1 MRGRIVLVVALV
13 AGWALAVGSCGGDH
27 GNTGPDPDG
36 GNGDSTV
43 VDTDGDVVDSAVID
57 AGPTT
62 CVGGTDLDGD
72 SYGPGCPAG
81 ADCDDANPQI
91 HPGAQEICNGV
102 DDNCNAEVDEGVLTA
117 CGNCSTSCSTDSI
130 GSGPFPMPEDDE
142 NVDADGVGLDPNG
155 DLVLDQSSTD
165 GNYIWIANE
174 NDWGRGSVSKVD
186 SASMMETARYW
197 TVTCSSNPATPE
209 CDDVD
214 DPDPGFGVAF
224 SIPFGSTAIN
234 PSQNNRPSRT
244 AMDYNGDVWVA
255 NRAFGLRA
263 SVTKIAN
270 DETDCIDRN
279 SNGLI
284 DTSRDVDGDGYI
296 TTDCDTNGVPDD
308 INTVC
313 TNGLSEPEFLGL
325 DDECVLFTTNVGD
338 INDVARA
345 ITLDG
350 GDPYSGGAGNAW
362 VPLHT
367 RTDGNILL
375 KLDGAT
381 GEINAGW
388 QMPPEMN
395 AYGAAVDG
403 HGILWMTDYPWDSV
417 YLLYFDTNTE
427 TMGSL
432 IPNAYWNDP
441 LCQNVNTT
449 IADYA
454 RAYQYGMGM
463 DSEHNIWLGGWNCG
477 AVFRYRP
484 DRTTFATLAQGSWT
498 RVRFGMGYMRG
509 IAADKREVGGVQHH
523 NFIWSAI
530 NSYNGVGYVARVPQ
544 WILDGDYHCNDLV
557 ECDTFEMTGNGVI
570 GCGVAFDGNIWG
582 ISHTDSHATRLLV
595 DANGDVLNDP
605 PWRNTADIYDL
616 TDDAVQV
623 GTNPYTYSDF
633 TGFGLKTFTRPR
645 GTYRYI
651 MEGCAAPS
659 EANWRFI
666 EWNSTEPTGTTI
678 LVRARTSED
687 GVTWGDWY
695 GPWNQSPATLFEA
708 PGPLILNPA
717 LYLQVEFELST
728 DDSAETPI
736 LHDFGIIWQCDA
748 PVG

>member
-1 MRGRIVLVVALV
+1 MRGRIGLVVALI
-13 AGWALAVGSCGGDH
+13 ASWALAAGSCGK
-27 GNTGPDPDG
+27 NPTGGPGTDG
-36 GNGDSTV
+36 GDGDSTV
-43 VDTDGDVVDSAVID
+43 VDTDGVVTDGSTGDS
-57 AGPTT
+57 GPIT

-72 SYGPGCPAG
+72 GYGPGCPAG
-81 ADCDDANPQI
+81 ADCDDTNPQI
-91 HPGAQEICNGV
+91 HPGATEICNGV
-102 DDNCNAEVDEGVLTA
+102 DDNCNAETDEGVLTA
-117 CGNCSTSCSTDSI
+117 CGNCSTTCSTDSI
-130 GSGPFPMPEDDE
+130 GSGPFPMPEDSVD
-142 NVDADGVGLDPNG
+142 VDADGVGLDANG
-155 DLVLDQSSTD
+155 DLVLDQSSAD

-197 TVTCSSNPATPE
+197 TVTCDSNPATPE

-214 DPDPGFGVAF
+214 DVDPGFGATYN
-224 SIPFGSTAIN
+224 IPFGSTPIN

-255 NRAFGLRA
+255 NRAFGLQA

-279 SNGLI
+279 GNGLI
-284 DTSRDVDGDGYI
+284 DTSRDLDGNGYI
-296 TTDCDTNGVPDD
+296 TTDCNSDGVADD

-313 TNGLSEPEFLGL
+313 TNGLTEPEFLGL
-325 DDECVLFTTNVGD
+325 DDECVLFTTNVGVV
-338 INDVARA
+338 NDVARA

-350 GDPYSGGAGNAW
+350 GDPYAGGAGNAW

-367 RTDGNILL
+367 RTTGNILL
-375 KLDGAT
+375 KVDGAS
-381 GEINAGW
+381 GEISAGW

-403 HGILWMTDYPWDSV
+403 HGILWITDYPWDAV

-427 TMGSL
+427 TMGTV
-432 IPNAYWNDP
+432 IPNGFWDDP
-441 LCQNVNTT
+441 LCQDVNNSGNR
-449 IADYA
+449 
-454 RAYQYGMGM
+454 RANHYGIGL
-463 DSEHNIWLGGWNCG
+463 DSENNIWLGGWNCG

-484 DRTTFATLAQGSWT
+484 DRTTFASLAQGAWT

-530 NSYNGVGYVARVPQ
+530 HSYGGLGYVARIPQ
-544 WILDGDYHCNDLV
+544 WILDGDYHYTDIA
-557 ECDTFEMTGNGVI
+557 EAATFPLTGNGVI

-582 ISHTDSHATRLLV
+582 ISHSEHHATRLVV
-595 DANGDVLNDP
+595 DANGDVQNDP
-605 PWRNTADIYDL
+605 PWRNTTDIYDL

-651 MEGCAAPS
+651 LRGCDAPNES
-659 EANWRFI
+659 NWRFI
-666 EWNSTEPTGTTI
+666 TWNSTEPSGTSI
-678 LVRARTSED
+678 LVRARTSEN

-695 GPWNQSPATLFEA
+695 GPWDQSPATLFEP
-708 PGPLILNPA
+708 PGPLVLNPA

-728 DDSAETPI
+728 ADSAETPI
-736 LHDFGIIWQCDA
+736 LHDFDIIWQCDA

>member
-1 MRGRIVLVVALV
+1 MRRRIGLLIAVMAS
-13 AGWALAVGSCGGDH
+13 WALMAGSCGKN
-27 GNTGPDPDG
+27 NTGSPGSDG
-36 GNGDSTV
+36 GDGDSTV
-43 VDTDGDVVDSAVID
+43 VNTDGDVTDGAAVDS
-57 AGPTT
+57 GPTT
-62 CVGGTDLDGD
+62 CVGGIDLDGD
-72 SYGPGCPAG
+72 GYGPGCPAG
-81 ADCDDANPQI
+81 PDCDDANPLI
-91 HPGAQEICNGV
+91 HPGAPELCNGL

-117 CGNCSTSCSTDSI
+117 CGNCSTACSTDSI
-130 GSGPFPMPEDDE
+130 GAGPFPMPEDSSF
-142 NVDADGVGLDPNG
+142 VDADGVGLDANG
-155 DLVLDQSSTD
+155 DLVLDQSSAD

-197 TVTCSSNPATPE
+197 TVTCDSNPATPE

-214 DPDPGFGVAF
+214 DVDPGFGVGYN
-224 SIPFGSTAIN
+224 IPFGSTLIN
-234 PSQNNRPSRT
+234 PLQNNRPSRT

-255 NRAFGLRA
+255 NRAFGLQA

-270 DETDCIDRN
+270 DESDCIDRN
-279 SNGLI
+279 GNNRI
-284 DTSRDVDGDGYI
+284 DTSRDLNGDGFI
-296 TTDCDTNGVPDD
+296 TTDCDGNGVPDD

-313 TNGLSEPEFLGL
+313 TLLNLTEPEFLGL
-325 DDECVLFTTNVGD
+325 DDECVLFTTNVGVN
-338 INDVARA
+338 NDVARA

-362 VPLHT
+362 VPLHM
-367 RTDGNILL
+367 RTNGNILL
-375 KLDGAT
+375 KIDGAS
-381 GEINAGW
+381 GEIFGGW

-403 HGILWMTDYPWDSV
+403 HGILWMTDYPWDAV

-432 IPNAYWNDP
+432 IPNGYWNDP
-441 LCQNVNTT
+441 LCQDVAGNGSRTANH
-449 IADYA
+449 
-454 RAYQYGMGM
+454 YGMGL
-463 DSEHNIWLGGWNCG
+463 DSENNVWLGGWNCG

-484 DRTTFATLAQGSWT
+484 DRTSFSTLSQGSWT

-509 IAADKREVGGVQHH
+509 IAADKREVGGIQHH
-523 NFIWSAI
+523 NFIWSAV
-530 NSYNGVGYVARVPQ
+530 NSYGGLGYVARVPQ
-544 WILDGDYHCNDLV
+544 WILDGDYDCASLP
-557 ECDTFEMTGNGVI
+557 ECDTFPLTGDGVI

-582 ISHTDSHATRLLV
+582 ISHSGSHATRLLV

-605 PWRNTADIYDL
+605 PYRNTTDIYDL

-659 EANWRFI
+659 ESNWRFV
-666 EWNSTEPTGTTI
+666 EWNSTEPAGTSI
-678 LVRARTSED
+678 LVRVRTSEN
-687 GVTWGDWY
+687 GVTWGDWF
-695 GPWNQSPATLFEA
+695 GPWDQSPATLFEP

-728 DDSAETPI
+728 QDSAETPI
-736 LHDFGIIWQCDA
+736 LHDFDIIWQCDA